1 MDSIESAT
9 QLTLALMDKNPLF
22 THYKSDNA
30 TEPAKRVSI
39 AFDTILCGVVDA
51 INHANQPRK

>member
-9 QLTLALMDKNPLF
+9 QLTLALMDRNPLF
-22 THYKSDNA
+22 AHFKNDDD
-30 TEPAKRVSI
+30 TEPARRVSN
-39 AFDTILCGVVDA
+39 AFDIILCGIVDA